1 MFEIN
6 LNNPIHVHFLGIGG
20 ISMSGLAEIL
30 LNKNFTV
37 SGSDI
42 KTSALTDKLEQNG
55 AKIFIG
61 QVAGNITDDID
72 LIVYTAAISPDNEE
86 FLAANEK
93 NIPMLTR
100 AEMWGQVMKGYKT
113 AIAVS
118 GTHGKTTTT
127 SMITELLMAGDLDPT
142 VTVGGILPSIGGN
155 LRIGKSEN
163 FITEACEYTNSFLSF
178 NPTIEVI
185 LNIEEDHM
193 DFFKDIDDIRNSFKL
208 FTEKLPADGFLV
220 INGSIDNIE
229 YFTKD
234 LPCPYVSFG
243 IESDDTYSAKNIRFN
258 DLGHGSYDLYIKG
271 TFAYTV
277 QLSVPGSHN
286 IANSLVAVAI
296 GDHLGIDNEIIR
308 SSLKNYG
315 GINRR
320 FQHKGDLGGIRIF
333 DDYAHHPTEIEAAIS
348 AARKVAHERLV
359 VIFQPHTYTRTHA
372 FLKEFAVALSKA
384 DLVVLADIYAA
395 REVNTLGISSKD
407 LQKEILKLNE
417 NCEYFSS
424 FDKIENFLLENSI
437 NGDLLITMGAGDV
450 VNIGEKLLGL

>member
-20 ISMSGLAEIL
+20 ISMSGLAQVL
-30 LNKNFTV
+30 LSKNFTV

-42 KTSALTDKLEQNG
+42 KTSELTDKLENAG

-61 QVAGNITDDID
+61 QYASNITDDID
-72 LIVYTAAISPDNEE
+72 LIVYTAAISADNEE
-86 FLAANEK
+86 FLAAKEK

-100 AEMWGQVMKGYKT
+100 AQMWGQVMKGYKT

-127 SMITELLMAGDLDPT
+127 SMLTELLVNADLDPT

-155 LRIGKSEN
+155 LRIGQSEN

-178 NPTIEVI
+178 FPTIEVI
-185 LNIEEDHM
+185 LNIEEDHL

-208 FTEKLPADGFLV
+208 FTEKLPEDGFLV
-220 INGSIDNIE
+220 INGNIDNIS
-229 YFTKD
+229 YFTD
-234 LPCPYVSFG
+234 TLPCDFVTYG
-243 IESDDTYSAKNIRFN
+243 IESDDNYSARNISYN
-258 DLGHGSYDLYIKG
+258 EQGHGSYDLYING
-271 TFAYTV
+271 SFAYTV
-277 QLSVPGSHN
+277 QLSVPGEHN
-286 IANSLVAVAI
+286 ISNSLVAVAV
-296 GDHLGIDNEIIR
+296 GEHLGLDAEEIKNA
-308 SSLKNYG
+308 LKNYG

-320 FQHKGDLGGIRIF
+320 FQYKGSLGDIRIF
-333 DDYAHHPTEIEAAIS
+333 DDYAHHPTEIEASIS
-348 AARKVAHERLV
+348 AARKVAHDRLV

-372 FLKEFAVALSKA
+372 LLKDFAVALSKA

-407 LQKEILKLNE
+407 LQNEILKLNK

>member
-6 LNNPIHVHFLGIGG
+6 FNNPIHVHFLGIGG
-20 ISMSGLAEIL
+20 ISMSGLAEVL
-30 LNKNFTV
+30 LSKNFTV

-42 KTSALTDKLEQNG
+42 KNSELTDKLEAKG

-61 QVAGNITDDID
+61 QVASNITDDID
-72 LIVYTAAISPDNEE
+72 LIVYTAAISSDNEE
-86 FLAANEK
+86 FLKAKEK

-100 AEMWGQVMKGYKT
+100 AQMWGQVMKGYKT
-113 AIAVS
+113 AIAIS

-127 SMITELLMAGDLDPT
+127 SMITEMLIAGDLDPT

-155 LRIGKSEN
+155 LRIGQSEN

-185 LNIEEDHM
+185 LNIEEDHL
-193 DFFKDIDDIRNSFKL
+193 DFFKDINDIRNSFKL
-208 FTEKLPADGFLV
+208 FTEKLPEDGFLV
-220 INGSIDNIE
+220 INGAIDNIS
-229 YFTKD
+229 YFTD
-234 LPCPYVSFG
+234 TLTCPYVTYG
-243 IESDDTYSAKNIRFN
+243 IESVDNYSAKNISYN
-258 DLGHGSYDLYIKG
+258 EQGHGSYDLYING
-271 TFAYTV
+271 SFAYSV
-277 QLSVPGSHN
+277 QLSVPGEHN
-286 IANSLVAVAI
+286 ISNSLVAVAV
-296 GDHLGIDNEIIR
+296 GEHLGLDADEIKN
-308 SSLKNYG
+308 SLKNYG

-320 FQHKGDLGGIRIF
+320 FQYKGSLGDIRIF
-333 DDYAHHPTEIEAAIS
+333 DDYAHHPTEIEASIS
-348 AARKVAHERLV
+348 AARKVAHDRLV

-372 FLKEFAVALSKA
+372 LLKEFAVALSKA

-407 LQKEILKLNE
+407 LQNEILKLNK

>member
-20 ISMSGLAEIL
+20 ISMSGLAQVL
-30 LNKNFTV
+30 LSKNFTV

-42 KTSALTDKLEQNG
+42 KSSELTDKLEKAG

-61 QVAGNITDDID
+61 QVAGNITEDID

-86 FLAANEK
+86 FLAAKEK

-127 SMITELLMAGDLDPT
+127 SMITELLLAGGLDPT

-155 LRIGKSEN
+155 LRIGQSEN

-178 NPTIEVI
+178 FPTIEVI
-185 LNIEEDHM
+185 LNIEEDHL
-193 DFFKDIDDIRNSFKL
+193 DFFKDLDDIRNSFKL
-208 FTEKLPADGFLV
+208 FTEKLPEDGFLV
-220 INGSIDNIE
+220 INGAIDNIE
-229 YFTKD
+229 YFTD
-234 LPCPYVSFG
+234 TLPCSFVTYG
-243 IESDDTYSAKNIRFN
+243 IESDDNYSAKNIAFN
-258 DLGHGSYDLYIKG
+258 DLGHGSYDLYIDG
-271 TFAYTV
+271 SFAYRV
-277 QLSVPGSHN
+277 ELSVPGTHN
-286 IANSLVAVAI
+286 ISNSLVAVAI
-296 GDHLGIDNEIIR
+296 GHRLGLSEEDICHA
-308 SSLKNYG
+308 LKNYG

-320 FQHKGDLGGIRIF
+320 FQYKGSLGDIRIF
-333 DDYAHHPTEIEAAIS
+333 DDYAHHPTEIEASIS
-348 AARKVAHERLV
+348 AARQVSHQRLV

-372 FLKEFAVALSKA
+372 FLKEFAAALSKA
-384 DLVVLADIYAA
+384 DMVVLADIYAA

-407 LQKEILKLNE
+407 LQKEILKLNK

-437 NGDLLITMGAGDV
+437 NGDMLITMGAGDV